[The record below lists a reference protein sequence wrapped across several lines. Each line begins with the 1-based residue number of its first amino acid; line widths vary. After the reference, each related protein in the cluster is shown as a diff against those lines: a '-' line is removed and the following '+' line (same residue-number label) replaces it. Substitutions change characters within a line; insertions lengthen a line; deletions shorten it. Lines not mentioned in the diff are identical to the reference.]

1 MLSDFL
7 RLIKGFILFIG
18 PVEAGKTSILRRLV
32 TGEFHDPQPTLGFR
46 EENVAKVR
54 VIEIGG
60 QASFRKYWRVAL
72 EQNPVRIFFVVDGT
86 KENDYNEYLNF
97 SEAYPEYSSLSLL
110 NINKIDLISTNPDY
124 LSDISER
131 HIFCS
136 AKTGEGMLD
145 ILEAIASFKKE
156 AEAEA
161 ISSRRNES
169 INEENDADNN
179 EEENVDS
186 IIKEFEGKF

>member
-18 PVEAGKTSILRRLV
+18 PSEAGKTSILRRLV

-72 EQNPVRIFFVVDGT
+72 EQNPVRIFFVIDVT
-86 KENDYNEYLNF
+86 IENDYNEYESF
-97 SEAYPEYSSLSLL
+97 REAYPEYSSLSLL
-110 NINKIDLISTNPDY
+110 TINKIDLISTNPDY
-124 LSDISER
+124 LSDISNG

-136 AKTGEGMLD
+136 AKTAEGMLD
-145 ILEAIASFKKE
+145 ILEAIASLRKE

-161 ISSRRNES
+161 LSSRWDERISKENITNSNENEN
-169 INEENDADNN
+169 IN
-179 EEENVDS
+179 S
-186 IIKEFEGKF
+186 IIKEFKGKF